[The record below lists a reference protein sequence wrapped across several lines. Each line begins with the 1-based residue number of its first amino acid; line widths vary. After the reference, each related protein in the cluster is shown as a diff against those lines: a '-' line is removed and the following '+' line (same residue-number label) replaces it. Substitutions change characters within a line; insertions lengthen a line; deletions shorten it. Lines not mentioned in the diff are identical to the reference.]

1 MCNIALVKIT
11 KSRQFLLK
19 PTIIY
24 QKFIY
29 LIQNV
34 QVPMQNYYFKF
45 LNMCKFAHDRKTH
58 LFNML
63 NYILRFCK

>member
-1 MCNIALVKIT
+1 MGLSNMCKIT
-11 KSRQFLLK
+11 KSNKFLLK
-19 PTIIY
+19 PIIIY
-24 QKFIY
+24 QKVIY

-58 LFNML
+58 V
-63 NYILRFCK
+63 K